1 MSNSKEKKRRKLSPI
16 TWILIGL
23 LTFMAILITFMTVA
37 VSKITA
43 RNAQSNMETVAQ
55 ERAKVIVDYVH
66 WAEDVLTNFSH
77 ASDVKD
83 YLIDQENTE
92 KYKAAQKYTQDF
104 GADVSDLEGLYI
116 CDWNA
121 KTLTHINPDT
131 IGVVI
136 REGDRLAQLRD
147 AFDVVDGEVY
157 NAGILIS
164 PNSGNQVVSIYKAIY
179 DGRTPI
185 GFVGLAVRT
194 ENVLSD
200 IADMNI
206 GGLQSSTYDLVN
218 AKDNVYLYSD
228 DKSLIGTVCAVPDI
242 QDINKEMLASNE
254 DVTSYGEFPDATG
267 RKMASVSNYIKE
279 YGWTLFV
286 NAPSKEVYSMR
297 NQLQIFIL
305 IFGVLILLLVAIFGL
320 INAHQES
327 INRRLGNQLLKTE
340 ATEASLQTALFNDI
354 LTEVK
359 NRVAFAEDLDKMQI
373 DEKHPVY
380 FAMFDISEL
389 AAINTH
395 FGNDAGDVV
404 LCNTAEAL
412 IKAFPDGTV
421 YRTGDDEFVVAVRK
435 EDASTVAH
443 NQVVNE
449 VTNAQRD
456 LFEPQETPIGV
467 INVGYKIGLVR
478 TTNEPS
484 TNVVSVLKEMV
495 NLSGRSALGQVE
507 FVDMDSM

>member
-1 MSNSKEKKRRKLSPI
+1 MSNSKEKTKKKLSPI

-23 LTFMAILITFMTVA
+23 LAFMAILITFMTVA

-43 RNAQSNMETVAQ
+43 RNAQSNMETVAK

-66 WAEDVLTNFSH
+66 WAEDTLDNFSH
-77 ASDVKD
+77 ASDIKN
-83 YLIDQENTE
+83 YLLDQENTDC
-92 KYKAAQKYTQDF
+92 YKAAQKYTQEF
-104 GADVSDLEGLYI
+104 GAEVSDLEGLYI

-147 AFDVVDGEVY
+147 AFEAADDDIY

-185 GFVGLAVRT
+185 GFVGLAIKT

-206 GGLQSSTYDLVN
+206 GGLQSSTYDLIN
-218 AKDNVYLYSD
+218 AKDNIYLYSE
-228 DKSLIGTVCAVPDI
+228 DKSLIGTVCEVPDI
-242 QDINKEMLASNE
+242 QNINSELVSSTE

-267 RKMASVSNYIKE
+267 KKMASVSDYISE

-305 IFGVLILLLVAIFGL
+305 IFGILIILLVAVFGL

-327 INRRLGNQLLKTE
+327 INRKLGNQLLKNE

-359 NRVAFAEDLDKMQI
+359 NRVAFGEDLDKMQA
-373 DEKHPVY
+373 DEKHPCY

-404 LCNTAEAL
+404 LCNTAAAL
-412 IKAFPDGTV
+412 TKAFPDGTV

-449 VTNAQRD
+449 VKNAQRD
-456 LFEPQETPIGV
+456 LFEPQETPIGM

-495 NLSGRSALGQVE
+495 NISGRSTLGQVE